1 MARFYSDHMNS
12 NATPGVSALA
22 GTAAFDSQRRSPPG
36 LGHSRVYSQIA
47 RMTVGTA
54 AIGDELRFITLRSGD
69 RLGHLYV
76 SSAGTSTA
84 LLVDI
89 GLYLHGAGINAGVGA
104 VIDADLFATAVDVNA
119 GLARTDEFTEATTLD
134 DENRWTTLW
143 EQAAVGAGTD
153 TVDPQLDYDIVL
165 TPTAAL
171 TTVVE
176 EIVVEAVYKSSGS

>member
-22 GTAAFDSQRRSPPG
+22 GTAAFDAQRRSPPG

-54 AIGDELRFITLRSGD
+54 AIGDELRFLTMRSGD

-76 SSAGTSTA
+76 SSAGGSTA

-89 GLYLHGAGINAGVGA
+89 GLYKHGKGIDAGVGA
-104 VIDADLFATAVDVNA
+104 VIDADLFGSAVDVNA
-119 GLARTDEFTEATTLD
+119 GLARTDEYTEAGTLD

-143 EQAAVGAGTD
+143 EVANVGDGSYTE
-153 TVDPQLDYDIVL
+153 DPFEDWDIVL

-171 TTVVE
+171 TTAVE